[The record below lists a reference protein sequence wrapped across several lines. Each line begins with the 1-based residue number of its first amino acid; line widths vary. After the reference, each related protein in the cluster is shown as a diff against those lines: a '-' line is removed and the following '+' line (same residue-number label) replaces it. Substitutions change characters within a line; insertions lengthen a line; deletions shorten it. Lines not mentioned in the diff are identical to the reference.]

1 MAPKTSNRD
10 EGGNADTSSKK
21 KLRPCNKTVAEIL
34 AKWRDIHHSKNVTNM
49 QKPKKAPAKGSRK
62 GCMRGKGGPENI
74 KCNYRG
80 VRQRTW
86 GKWVAEI
93 REPNNGARLW
103 LGTFNTSDDAAL
115 AYDEAARAMYG
126 DSARVNFPVTD
137 ASATTASVSGMEEAE
152 IKLPKVELQ
161 DDDIFKACDLPSYM
175 LGKSFDD
182 GHDIVEYI
190 DFDSGFDLFNV
201 DDLINVD

>member
-1 MAPKTSNRD
+1 
-10 EGGNADTSSKK
+10 
-21 KLRPCNKTVAEIL
+21 
-34 AKWRDIHHSKNVTNM
+34 
-49 QKPKKAPAKGSRK
+49 
-62 GCMRGKGGPENI
+62 MRGKGGPENI

-103 LGTFNTSDDAAL
+103 LGTFNTSEDAAL

-161 DDDIFKACDLPSYM
+161 DDDMFKACDLPSYM
-175 LGKSFDD
+175 LGESFAD

-190 DFDSGFDLFNV
+190 DFDSGYDLFNV